1 MHGDKGS
8 GTDRHGDTKFKPVL
22 NVCLSRRLDGR
33 LYCNGSD
40 PTVQTLSDP
49 IKVERLFTLGSDTRW
64 TQSDRTL
71 DGPKASRRNG
81 LKSANSGRSDCLKT
95 CL

>member
-64 TQSDRTL
+64 TQSRL
-71 DGPKASRRNG
+71 I
-81 LKSANSGRSDCLKT
+81 CVKT
-95 CL
+95 S